1 MHRLL
6 ERQLAKTAR
15 NNSLDKACLF
25 ELISEAYEDYDS
37 DRERTDRAMTLM
49 TEENERHN
57 TELQATVK
65 KLAVQNSS
73 FAEAFKTM
81 SHGLCMFDHNNRL
94 VLANPRFV
102 ELFQLPQELAHAGA
116 PIGPLLLHATRNG
129 ILARSEWKELWRD
142 ASTAPPDSGP
152 VGRDLELG
160 DGRIIES
167 TLGRTGRDGWVVV
180 CEDVTEQRRAQ
191 ARMRHMARHD
201 ALTDLANRTQFNEA
215 MEWHLCRTDRGE
227 QIAIMCLDLDRFKAV
242 NDMLGHPIGDKL
254 LIAVAERL
262 RSCVRHG
269 DVVARMGGD
278 EFAITQV
285 GAPQPAG
292 ATGLGHR
299 IIDVLG
305 APYEIDGNQVSIGVS
320 IGVAV
325 APFDGDNAVQLLKN
339 ADLALYRAKEDGRGV
354 MRFYEP
360 VMDAD
365 MLARR
370 ALESELRQALIQGDF
385 ELFYQPLIDLST
397 NEISGLEAL
406 IRWNHTER
414 GLVAPSD
421 FVPFAEEIGLI
432 VPIGDWVLTRAC
444 LDAASWS
451 VPVSVAVN
459 LSPAQFKNG
468 HLTASVIEALDTA
481 GLKPSRLELEIT
493 ESVLLQNTEH
503 TIEVLRELRE
513 LGVRISMDDFGTG
526 YSPLSYIRRF
536 PFDKIKIDQAFVSD
550 LDNDADAIAIIRAIA
565 DLGGSLGIRTTGEGV
580 ETEEQLRTLRRQ
592 GCTEVQGYL
601 FSPPRPAADIEELL
615 IGLSKTSARSI
626 ARSTVS

>member
-1 MHRLL
+1 
-6 ERQLAKTAR
+6 
-15 NNSLDKACLF
+15 
-25 ELISEAYEDYDS
+25 
-37 DRERTDRAMTLM
+37 
-49 TEENERHN
+49 
-57 TELQATVK
+57 
-65 KLAVQNSS
+65 
-73 FAEAFKTM
+73 
-81 SHGLCMFDHNNRL
+81 
-94 VLANPRFV
+94 
-102 ELFQLPQELAHAGA
+102 
-116 PIGPLLLHATRNG
+116 
-129 ILARSEWKELWRD
+129 
-142 ASTAPPDSGP
+142 
-152 VGRDLELG
+152 
-160 DGRIIES
+160 
-167 TLGRTGRDGWVVV
+167 
-180 CEDVTEQRRAQ
+180 
-191 ARMRHMARHD
+191 
-201 ALTDLANRTQFNEA
+201 
-215 MEWHLCRTDRGE
+215 
-227 QIAIMCLDLDRFKAV
+227 
-242 NDMLGHPIGDKL
+242 
-254 LIAVAERL
+254 
-262 RSCVRHG
+262 
-269 DVVARMGGD
+269 
-278 EFAITQV
+278 
-285 GAPQPAG
+285 
-292 ATGLGHR
+292 
-299 IIDVLG
+299 
-305 APYEIDGNQVSIGVS
+305 
-320 IGVAV
+320 
-325 APFDGDNAVQLLKN
+325 VQLLKN